1 MGRSSVARF
10 DYDGE
15 TVSLYLTDD
24 DIGLLD
30 SLTEQLTELLS
41 ADQPEPPATGD
52 NEDPFAL
59 WEADLAES
67 PDEPEPLEDPA
78 LQRLFPNPYPH
89 DPQAASEHRRYSEG
103 ELRRRKLGDLE
114 VLREALRQRPVLIP
128 AAQVP
133 AWLKSLNALRLVLAS
148 RLGVDDEE
156 SMEEL
161 QHLPDDDPRSV
172 LAAVMDWL
180 AYLQGVL
187 IELTDDQD

>member
-1 MGRSSVARF
+1 MARF

-15 TVSLYLTDD
+15 TVTLYLTDD

-41 ADQPEPPATGD
+41 ADQPTPAPTASPD
-52 NEDPFAL
+52 DPFVL
-59 WEADLAES
+59 WEADLIELS
-67 PDEPEPLEDPA
+67 EEPEISEDPA

-89 DPQAASEHRRYSEG
+89 DAQAASDHRRYSEG
-103 ELRRRKLGDLE
+103 ASRRRKLADLE
-114 VLREALRQRPVLIP
+114 VLRIGLRRTPVRIP
-128 AAQVP
+128 AGEVP

-156 SMEEL
+156 SMEDL
-161 QHLPDDDPRSV
+161 QRLPDDDPRAV

-180 AYLQGVL
+180 AYLQGVI
-187 IELTDDQD
+187 IELTTED

>member
-1 MGRSSVARF
+1 MARF

-41 ADQPEPPATGD
+41 ADQPEPPATSD
-52 NEDPFAL
+52 DEDPFAL

>member
-1 MGRSSVARF
+1 MARF

-15 TVSLYLTDD
+15 TVSLFLTDD

-30 SLTEQLTELLS
+30 SLAEQLAELLS
-41 ADQPEPPATGD
+41 ADQPAPPKVPD
-52 NEDPFAL
+52 SDDPFAW
-59 WEADLAES
+59 WEADLAEA

-89 DPQAASEHRRYSEG
+89 DPQAASDHRRYSEG
-103 ELRRRKLGDLE
+103 ELRRGKLDDLG
-114 VLREALRQRPVLIP
+114 VLRRALTHNPVRIP
-128 AAQVP
+128 AAEVP

-180 AYLQGVL
+180 AYLQGVI
-187 IELTDDQD
+187 IELTTDPD